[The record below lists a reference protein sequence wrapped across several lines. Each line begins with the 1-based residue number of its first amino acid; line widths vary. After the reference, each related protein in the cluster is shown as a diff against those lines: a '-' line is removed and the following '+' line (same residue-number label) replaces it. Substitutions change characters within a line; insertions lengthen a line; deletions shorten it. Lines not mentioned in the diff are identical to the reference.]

1 MQKVIDRIK
10 GFFRKSGQE
19 VRGPKWVDSSQ
30 NQFGVSL
37 LDLRSSVFG
46 STAWTSS
53 KDIVESFSRIRR
65 VDGTEYVN
73 KLPEDY
79 VEFDSNLN
87 FAYSGTHEEG
97 PIFKARGMEDKWDM
111 YVYGDRLYIS
121 RSWTGH
127 LCFVAQCYFKSSCVE
142 IRKIFAEK
150 KIIFGDLQYAGRVVD
165 FLIKSHMSNM
175 VVPHPLPTR
184 LKDESLGEIAAH
196 SFEMFGRRGLFGSFD
211 ETIGI
216 LGQQAAAPDGQE
228 AGRG

>member
-1 MQKVIDRIK
+1 MKKIIDKIE
-10 GFFRKSGQE
+10 GFFRTSRQE
-19 VRGPKWVDSSQ
+19 LPEPKWVDSSQ
-30 NQFGVSL
+30 NQFGVRL

-46 STAWTSS
+46 LTAWATS
-53 KDIVESFSRIRR
+53 KDIVESFSRLRR
-65 VDGTEYVN
+65 VDGKEYVN

-79 VEFDSNLN
+79 VEFDSNLS
-87 FAYSGTHEEG
+87 FAYFGAHEEG
-97 PIFKARGMEDKWDM
+97 PVFKARAMEDKWDM
-111 YVYGDRLYIS
+111 YVYGERLYIA
-121 RSWTGH
+121 RSWTGT
-127 LCFVAQCYFKSSCVE
+127 LCLVANCAFKSNHVE
-142 IRKIFAEK
+142 IHRIYAEK

-175 VVPHPLPTR
+175 VVPHPLPIK
-184 LKDESLGEIAAH
+184 LKHESLGEIAAH